1 MIPILTQR
9 AAVTT
14 PPSHEPQ
21 LEQHTLFTSIVLHL
35 FPGVCVLVAGLIA
48 APMVVQAGFPVD
60 LAQLLSALLIGTSL
74 RLGYLLY
81 QSKKQ
86 FGTFSLRGIV
96 LYWGRMPWWQYLLIF
111 LPFLAYGLVLAMV
124 LSPISSGLI
133 THVFWW
139 LPASLLPSTAP
150 ATLTTAT
157 LITGLLAVLID
168 GITVP
173 FVEELYYRGYLLP
186 RLARLGWLAVLLN
199 ALLFTLGHFWQPYNY
214 LLIFLLV
221 LPEVCLVYWKR
232 NIKIS
237 IFLHCAGNTFGA
249 VLSLV
254 LLFLAR

>member
-1 MIPILTQR
+1 MKPILATREAGSPTASRESQI
-9 AAVTT
+9 
-14 PPSHEPQ
+14 
-21 LEQHTLFTSIVLHL
+21 EQHTLLTSVFLHL
-35 FPGVCVLVAGLIA
+35 FPGVCVLAGGLIA
-48 APMVVQAGFPVD
+48 APVVVQAGFPVA
-60 LAQLLSALLIGTSL
+60 LAQLLSALLLGTSL

-81 QSKKQ
+81 QGKKHS
-86 FGTFSLRGIV
+86 GTFSLHGIV

-111 LPFLAYGLVLAMV
+111 LPFLVYGLGLAML
-124 LSPISSGLI
+124 LSPVSSGLI

-139 LPASLLPSTAP
+139 LPASLLPRVAS

-157 LITGLLAVLID
+157 LITGVLNLLID

-186 RLARLGWLAVLLN
+186 RLSRLGWLAPVIN

-214 LLIFLLV
+214 PLIFLLV
-221 LPEVCLVYWKR
+221 LPEICLVYWKR

-237 IFLHCAGNTFGA
+237 ILLHCAGNTFGA

-254 LLFLAR
+254 LLFIAR